1 MVFESHVFLAT
12 LIPCPQSFPLCQ
24 SWLIAQALQD
34 DGWKW
39 LYVRV
44 PHVAHDA
51 VLTYT
56 QRNHATDLEPCTS
69 HTTLIPTW
77 LATLDM
83 MAKGSHVGPEILMGL
98 ALRWNFFSMYSQF
111 MFDFTNGCF
120 TGLQELSD
128 LHDVSWS
135 LVVQSNEKKK
145 PLQIDSFKWCYDI
158 SEIVDPN
165 VHVKVGHCFTV
176 GVVMVLT

>member
-1 MVFESHVFLAT
+1 MTVESGCMCACHMLNIISHHNDCLCFILVAILLHNQHVT
-12 LIPCPQSFPLCQ
+12 
-24 SWLIAQALQD
+24 
-34 DGWKW
+34 
-39 LYVRV
+39 
-44 PHVAHDA
+44 HDA

-56 QRNHATDLEPCTS
+56 QRDHATDLEPCTS

-158 SEIVDPN
+158 SEIVDPI